1 MIVIRLYVSPT
12 CPHCK
17 AMLKS
22 LMSVMYAFPPGTQI
36 QTIPVGIL
44 MPIIQPFYPSN
55 FPEHL
60 RNWIERDTIPTG
72 KSVAEIT
79 PVPQGIYREL
89 RRRGVDPQ
97 SAAEAATRFAMV
109 PQIEVVSVKP
119 LPDGKVSETRIAV
132 FGWNDS
138 KAKQTL
144 SRLIAL
150 AWAMR

>member
-1 MIVIRLYVSPT
+1 
-12 CPHCK
+12 
-17 AMLKS
+17 MLKS
-22 LMSVMYAFPPGTQI
+22 LMSVKYAFPPGTQI

-55 FPEHL
+55 FPEYQ

-72 KSVAEIT
+72 KSITEIT

-89 RRRGVDPQ
+89 RRRGINPQ
-97 SAAEAATRFAMV
+97 NAAEAASYFAAV

-119 LPDGKVSETRIAV
+119 LPDGKVSETRIA
-132 FGWNDS
+132 FFSWDDS

-144 SRLIAL
+144 SRLIAI

>member
-36 QTIPVGIL
+36 QTIPVGVF

-55 FPEHL
+55 FPEYQ

-97 SAAEAATRFAMV
+97 NAAEAATYFAAV

-119 LPDGKVSETRIAV
+119 LPDGKVSETRIA
-132 FGWNDS
+132 FFSWDDS

-144 SRLIAL
+144 SRLIAM

>member
-1 MIVIRLYVSPT
+1 VIVIRLYVSPT

-22 LMSVMYAFPPGTQI
+22 LTSIMYAFPPGTQI

-44 MPIIQPFYPSN
+44 FPFVQPFYPSS
-55 FPEHL
+55 FPEYQ

-72 KSVAEIT
+72 KTVVEST
-79 PVPQGIYREL
+79 PVPHGIYREL
-89 RRRGVDPQ
+89 RRRGINPQ
-97 SAAEAATRFAMV
+97 SASEVAAYFARV

-119 LPDGKVSETRIAV
+119 LPDGKVSETKIAV
-132 FGWNDS
+132 FGWDDS
-138 KAKQTL
+138 KAKQIL
-144 SRLIAL
+144 GRLIAI